1 MISNS
6 TPEKV
11 TAEHV
16 LWYIPNKIGYV
27 RVITAALSFFVMKNH
42 PRAFTWLYST
52 SCLLDALD
60 GTMARK
66 YNQVSSL
73 GAVLDM
79 VTDRS
84 STAGLMCFLC
94 VQYPQWCVFFQLMLG
109 LDITSHYMHMY
120 ASLSAGKTSHKSV
133 GEGESRLL
141 HLYYT
146 RRDVLFTI
154 CAFNELF
161 YAGLYLQLF
170 SNSATF
176 GKWTTIISFPG
187 YVFKQTAN
195 VVQLKRAA
203 LILADNDAKNANEK
217 NKTY

>member
-1 MISNS
+1 
-6 TPEKV
+6 
-11 TAEHV
+11 
-16 LWYIPNKIGYV
+16 
-27 RVITAALSFFVMKNH
+27 
-42 PRAFTWLYST
+42 
-52 SCLLDALD
+52 
-60 GTMARK
+60 MARK

>member
-1 MISNS
+1 MSTNS

-42 PRAFTWLYST
+42 PTAFTWLYST

-120 ASLSAGKTSHKSV
+120 ASLSAGKTSHKSWARV
-133 GEGESRLL
+133 SPDCYTCTTREETYCSLSVRLTNYFML
-141 HLYYT
+141 DCTCSCSQILQPL
-146 RRDVLFTI
+146 V
-154 CAFNELF
+154 N
-161 YAGLYLQLF
+161 GLQ
-170 SNSATF
+170 S
-176 GKWTTIISFPG
+176 
-187 YVFKQTAN
+187 
-195 VVQLKRAA
+195 
-203 LILADNDAKNANEK
+203 
-217 NKTY
+217 

>member
-1 MISNS
+1 M
-6 TPEKV
+6 
-11 TAEHV
+11 
-16 LWYIPNKIGYV
+16 
-27 RVITAALSFFVMKNH
+27 
-42 PRAFTWLYST
+42 
-52 SCLLDALD
+52 
-60 GTMARK
+60 
-66 YNQVSSL
+66 
-73 GAVLDM
+73 
-79 VTDRS
+79 
-84 STAGLMCFLC
+84 
-94 VQYPQWCVFFQLMLG
+94 
-109 LDITSHYMHMY
+109 
-120 ASLSAGKTSHKSV
+120 
-133 GEGESRLL
+133 L